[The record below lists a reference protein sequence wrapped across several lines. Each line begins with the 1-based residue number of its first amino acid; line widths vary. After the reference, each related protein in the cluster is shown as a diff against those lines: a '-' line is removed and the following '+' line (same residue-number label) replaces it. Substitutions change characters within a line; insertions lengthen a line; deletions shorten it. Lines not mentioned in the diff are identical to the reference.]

1 MPHKCTECGRTYADG
16 SEDVLSGC
24 SCGSRKFEFVPNSD
38 LEDIE
43 KPLVTQDDEWIS
55 ADDPKHPSQ
64 QDGDPMDDLEDS
76 IIIADE
82 QGQEDESQRKA
93 RSEVVSRKD
102 LPNTP
107 TSPSDLGQTQS
118 DLEQVRQHLHD
129 QFEGIRILE
138 PGQYQ
143 LNLMKLFKKQECVI
157 SLQEDGRYIINVPG
171 MMESD
176 IDDEESDD

>member
-1 MPHKCTECGRTYADG
+1 MPHKCTECGQTYADG

-24 SCGSRKFEFVPNSD
+24 TCGSRKFEFVPTSE
-38 LEDIE
+38 LKDIE
-43 KPLVTQDDEWIS
+43 QPLVTQDDEWIDT
-55 ADDPKHPSQ
+55 DDPKHPSQ
-64 QDGDPMDDLEDS
+64 QDGDPLDELEDS

-82 QGQEDESQRKA
+82 GAEDESQHKA

-107 TSPSDLGQTQS
+107 TSPSDFGDSQKNI
-118 DLEQVRQHLHD
+118 DEVKRHLHD

-176 IDDEESDD
+176 HDTDPSEE